1 LLAKL
6 LSKIFAFVL
15 EALRD
20 KDNDH
25 IEATSI
31 RRFFIVK
38 GYDEVTR
45 FFSKWSSQVFTVMS
59 SGDFS
64 TMYTTIPHNDVKG
77 IIESTL
83 KEALQWSATKLQI
96 HGGWEKLY
104 IDWSSKGEVS
114 WFPHT
119 GRGNKQ
125 RNVHSPRHHRMSLE
139 RVLELFKFQIDNVY
153 VKNGEYTFQQT
164 LGVPIGV
171 NNSQDIANLYLYGYE
186 SKYID
191 MLITT
196 NEIEKAKSFH
206 MTFRLIDDTLSADN
220 KHWKEAVQFCAR
232 EGGIYPRALT
242 YNDTTLSDT
251 EVRFLG
257 MRFIMSKKRKIS
269 IDIYDKK
276 QDFKFFVQRYPD
288 MRSYIPISIPY
299 CVFTGLLHYRY
310 HICSQ
315 PGTFIFRA
323 VQLFN
328 T

>member
-83 KEALQWSATKLQI
+83 KEAWQWSATKLQI

-114 WFPHT
+114 WFPH
-119 GRGNKQ
+119 R
-125 RNVHSPRHHRMSLE
+125 
-139 RVLELFKFQIDNVY
+139 
-153 VKNGEYTFQQT
+153 
-164 LGVPIGV
+164 
-171 NNSQDIANLYLYGYE
+171 
-186 SKYID
+186 
-191 MLITT
+191 
-196 NEIEKAKSFH
+196 
-206 MTFRLIDDTLSADN
+206 
-220 KHWKEAVQFCAR
+220 
-232 EGGIYPRALT
+232 
-242 YNDTTLSDT
+242 
-251 EVRFLG
+251 
-257 MRFIMSKKRKIS
+257 
-269 IDIYDKK
+269 
-276 QDFKFFVQRYPD
+276 
-288 MRSYIPISIPY
+288 
-299 CVFTGLLHYRY
+299 
-310 HICSQ
+310 
-315 PGTFIFRA
+315 
-323 VQLFN
+323 
-328 T
+328 